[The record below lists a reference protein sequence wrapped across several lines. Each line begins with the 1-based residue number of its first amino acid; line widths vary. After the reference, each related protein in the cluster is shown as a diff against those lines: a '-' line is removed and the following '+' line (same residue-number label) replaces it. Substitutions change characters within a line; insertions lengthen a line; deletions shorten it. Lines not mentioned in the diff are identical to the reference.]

1 MTVLVATQSAT
12 VPLLIVA
19 ETEQYTQQIDIIYV
33 GNN

>member
-1 MTVLVATQSAT
+1 M
-12 VPLLIVA
+12 PLLIVA